1 MSARFAD
8 RVFIVS
14 GAGSHTGRATAKRL
28 AAEGARLVLVVGNRD
43 RDPMSRP
50 AATHNGTAALVT
62 GDSAARA
69 TARDAVQTA
78 LTRFGRLDGVVT
90 HDQATPEP
98 ATSAEALGL
107 LDRMVHDSVRSTYLL
122 AQEAAREM
130 HSGGTVVCV
139 TAPGG
144 AQVEVGRV
152 AHNVVLASG
161 GSSGIGLAVVY

>member
-43 RDPMSRP
+43 RDAMSRP

-90 HDQATPEP
+90 HDQATPEH
-98 ATSAEALGL
+98 ATSAERWA
-107 LDRMVHDSVRSTYLL
+107 SSTGWSTT
-122 AQEAAREM
+122 QSAAPTSSRRKRRGRCTP
-130 HSGGTVVCV
+130 GGTVVCV

>member
-1 MSARFAD
+1 
-8 RVFIVS
+8 
-14 GAGSHTGRATAKRL
+14 
-28 AAEGARLVLVVGNRD
+28 
-43 RDPMSRP
+43 
-50 AATHNGTAALVT
+50 
-62 GDSAARA
+62 
-69 TARDAVQTA
+69 
-78 LTRFGRLDGVVT
+78 
-90 HDQATPEP
+90 
-98 ATSAEALGL
+98 
-107 LDRMVHDSVRSTYLL
+107 MVHDSVRSTYLL